1 MRGRPGRL
9 QDLAYLAW
17 IQVAVSACVKL
28 TAEWDCSRSVSAHA
42 RVVPHFET
50 KQVMKRLET
59 FSDELA
65 ATALR
70 RKEIV

>member
-1 MRGRPGRL
+1 MRGRPGLL
-9 QDLAYLAW
+9 QDLGFLAW

-28 TAEWDCSRSVSAHA
+28 TAERDGSRSVSAHA

-59 FSDELA
+59 YSGELA